1 MGVVAADLAESR
13 NLSAPLISTDL
24 EKSARGNEEITET
37 APRVFRGEFAEKR
50 ALASV
55 FKCLN

>member
-13 NLSAPLISTDL
+13 NLRATLVSTDL

-37 APRVFRGEFAEKR
+37 VPRVVREIFSEFGP
-50 ALASV
+50 LPVFLSV
-55 FKCLN
+55 